1 MVYLF
6 KSGIEV
12 RPNFHNPEGV
22 IKQCNTLFRRYL
34 TVYLV
39 FISCLAD
46 FFYNSQGNKNPAIS
60 TSGNSGNWKIAEN
73 LDVFISGLNP
83 N

>member
-6 KSGIEV
+6 KSGSEV
-12 RPNFHNPEGV
+12 RPNFHNHEGV

-46 FFYNSQGNKNPAIS
+46 FF
-60 TSGNSGNWKIAEN
+60 TIAKATKTQQFPH
-73 LDVFISGLNP
+73 LGTVATGRLLRI
-83 N
+83 